1 MDFLD
6 SLNSAQKEAA
16 TYITNSLL
24 ILAGAGSGKTKTLT
38 SRLAYLLCKVGIP
51 PQNTLTL
58 TFTNKAA
65 KEMRERAIAL
75 IQNTQDSNAYITSTP
90 LLCTF
95 HKFGLLFLQRYIH
108 LLKRSP
114 SFTVIDEDDKRK
126 ILRDIKKTMPKDAC
140 ILSPSSLSEKIS
152 EYKNNGLSPL
162 HNQQDSLLKNS
173 ASSSLDNTESL
184 EILTIY
190 QQYEHY
196 LTRNNLIDFD
206 DLLLL
211 PYKILHNN
219 EHLKTTMSEKYQ
231 YIMVDEYQD
240 TNDLQVALLK
250 QLCTTHNNI
259 CVVGDDDQSIYS
271 WRGANIRNILEF
283 NKDFHDAKIIKLE
296 HNYRSTRQILDIANN
311 LISHNLDRHN
321 KTLKPIKPDGNEV
334 RFFNNRDDKEEMT
347 RIIESIHD
355 FIKQGSEYE
364 DIAILFRLNGLANN
378 IESFLNKAKIPFQMI
393 GTFRLYERQE
403 IKDVIAYLRL
413 ALNMNDNFSF
423 MRIINRP
430 KRGIGEKTLQN
441 LLHLSGNNGIYHS
454 FCNGVFDN
462 LKCKTKLQSFF
473 EIIKSLQD
481 VIATNIKEIFHIFQ
495 TQIKLYNDDN
505 KEFDK
510 ESENSNEERRQYIEV
525 FFAQLDEFIEDT
537 IHTMNTA
544 KTITGQTII
553 QDFLNDVALSSS
565 NEKENSNGIKC
576 MSVHNSKGLE
586 FKHVFVVGLEEGFFP
601 LHQHEE
607 AGFELST
614 KSRIFLAEEERRL
627 AYVAFTRAKDN
638 LILSYAKSRLYRNQR
653 RNNCE
658 PSIFLIESGLISP
671 NDINKQQAYNN
682 MSHNYSSQ
690 MQKDSTTFQKGDCV
704 QHKIFGFGRIESVQ
718 GSGAAMQATINFG
731 GMKRTIQTSFLSKI

>member
-1 MDFLD
+1 
-6 SLNSAQKEAA
+6 
-16 TYITNSLL
+16 
-24 ILAGAGSGKTKTLT
+24 
-38 SRLAYLLCKVGIP
+38 
-51 PQNTLTL
+51 
-58 TFTNKAA
+58 
-65 KEMRERAIAL
+65 
-75 IQNTQDSNAYITSTP
+75 
-90 LLCTF
+90 
-95 HKFGLLFLQRYIH
+95 
-108 LLKRSP
+108 
-114 SFTVIDEDDKRK
+114 
-126 ILRDIKKTMPKDAC
+126 
-140 ILSPSSLSEKIS
+140 
-152 EYKNNGLSPL
+152 
-162 HNQQDSLLKNS
+162 
-173 ASSSLDNTESL
+173 
-184 EILTIY
+184 
-190 QQYEHY
+190 
-196 LTRNNLIDFD
+196 
-206 DLLLL
+206 
-211 PYKILHNN
+211 
-219 EHLKTTMSEKYQ
+219 
-231 YIMVDEYQD
+231 
-240 TNDLQVALLK
+240 
-250 QLCTTHNNI
+250 
-259 CVVGDDDQSIYS
+259 
-271 WRGANIRNILEF
+271 
-283 NKDFHDAKIIKLE
+283 
-296 HNYRSTRQILDIANN
+296 
-311 LISHNLDRHN
+311 
-321 KTLKPIKPDGNEV
+321 
-334 RFFNNRDDKEEMT
+334 
-347 RIIESIHD
+347 
-355 FIKQGSEYE
+355 
-364 DIAILFRLNGLANN
+364 
-378 IESFLNKAKIPFQMI
+378 
-393 GTFRLYERQE
+393 
-403 IKDVIAYLRL
+403 
-413 ALNMNDNFSF
+413 MNDNFSF

-586 FKHVFVVGLEEGFFP
+586 FKHVFVIGLEEGFFP
-601 LHQHEE
+601 LYQHEE
-607 AGFELST
+607 VSFESST
-614 KSRIFLAEEERRL
+614 KSRISIAEERRL
-627 AYVAFTRAKDN
+627 AYVAFTRAKDT